1 MNSSVL
7 QVLEIYFLKFLS
19 QAIMMGVLIQSCIT
33 VNLYNIIL
41 LYMCLFYLSMRKDK
55 DWIYIVILFWAVAF
69 FLADYL
75 ISQFSIARSVD
86 INSMADWMD
95 ISTLNNFDLT
105 NLKIFAFDK
114 VFIVLFLWVRL

>member
-1 MNSSVL
+1 
-7 QVLEIYFLKFLS
+7 
-19 QAIMMGVLIQSCIT
+19 
-33 VNLYNIIL
+33 
-41 LYMCLFYLSMRKDK
+41 MCLFYLSMRKDK

-75 ISQFSIARSVD
+75 ISQFAIAKSAD

-114 VFIVLFLWVRL
+114 VFIVLFLWVRLQLHRYMKHVTDVHT